1 MDLSVAILMAFVN
14 PQKYKK
20 TILSVAWPWV
30 HMSLME
36 GSEGAQEGYTEDI
49 IEVMF
54 LFVAKPKRLLCSDIL
69 TLWEV
74 AQMERQ
80 MIEADGYILLLL
92 SKWCYFQNRYL
103 KKCKL
108 QCIFQATRLHHW
120 ILWLCYCLEAIS
132 QLHSHCKLACLVMV

>member
-1 MDLSVAILMAFVN
+1 MAFIN

-30 HMSLME
+30 HMSLMG
-36 GSEGAQEGYTEDI
+36 GSEGAQKGFTEDI

-74 AQMERQ
+74 AQMERCGGLKL
-80 MIEADGYILLLL
+80 MVIY
-92 SKWCYFQNRYL
+92 YF
-103 KKCKL
+103 
-108 QCIFQATRLHHW
+108 
-120 ILWLCYCLEAIS
+120 YCLNGAIS
-132 QLHSHCKLACLVMV
+132 KTGISRNASSNVFFKQHDYIIEFFDYATVLKPSLNFTATVSWHV